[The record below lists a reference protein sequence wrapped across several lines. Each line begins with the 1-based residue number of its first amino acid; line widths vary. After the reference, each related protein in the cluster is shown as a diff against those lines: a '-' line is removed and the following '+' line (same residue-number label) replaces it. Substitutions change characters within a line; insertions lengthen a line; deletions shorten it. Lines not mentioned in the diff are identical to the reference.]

1 MRHKDP
7 ELMKKIHD
15 FAEDYFY
22 SEGHSPSTTEVA
34 VFAEVSRST
43 AYYYLVAMDKLGMI
57 EYDGKTIR
65 TEKMRKTSS
74 DNNGIE
80 IFDKTVPCGELEA
93 IDASVSEY
101 VNLPTSI
108 FGSGNLFILRTS
120 GDSMIEAGIEPGD
133 LVVIERQENAKEG
146 DIVVALG
153 NGNGSSLK
161 RLIKKG
167 RKYIL
172 HPENEK
178 LEDIVVDKLEIQGV
192 ARFVIKRL

>member
-34 VFAEVSRST
+34 VFAGISRST
-43 AYYYLVAMDKLGMI
+43 SYNYLVAMDKIGMI

-74 DNNGIE
+74 DNSGVE
-80 IFDKTVPCGELEA
+80 LYDKTVPCGELEE

-108 FGSGNLFILRTS
+108 FGSGDLFILRTS

-153 NGNGSSLK
+153 NENGSSLK

>member
-34 VFAEVSRST
+34 VFAGISRST

-57 EYDGKTIR
+57 DYDGKTII
-65 TEKMRKTSS
+65 TDKMRKTSS
-74 DNNGIE
+74 DNTGIE

-108 FGSGNLFILRTS
+108 FGNGNLFILRTS

-161 RLIKKG
+161 RLLKKG